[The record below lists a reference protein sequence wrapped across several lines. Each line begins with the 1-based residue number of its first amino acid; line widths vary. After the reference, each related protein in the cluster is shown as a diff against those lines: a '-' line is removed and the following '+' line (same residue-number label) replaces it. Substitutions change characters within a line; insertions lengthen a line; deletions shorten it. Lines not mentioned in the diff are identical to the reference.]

1 MISFE
6 RIYPNNSKSVKF
18 VSNQNKYDLTNI
30 ILFDDHEIILDSLR
44 LYFDEIDGI
53 CICASFTE
61 PKKLLNYLESADQID
76 YIITDVLTDDE
87 IGLSLFENLHQNFPH
102 IKLIAYTSITSEFV
116 KDELQKYNVIS
127 VVNKKEKPD
136 VILEIIRNYD
146 TRIGNNK
153 TYQSAYFLTPKE
165 KEIAHYLVKGLAA
178 KEIASL
184 TNTAVNT
191 INNQKNKLLEKFECT
206 NSTELIVKLSQ
217 LGLLKV
223 L

>member
-1 MISFE
+1 M
-6 RIYPNNSKSVKF
+6 
-18 VSNQNKYDLTNI
+18 TNI
-30 ILFDDHEIILDSLR
+30 ILFDDHEIILDSLKR
-44 LYFDEIDGI
+44 YFDEIDDV
-53 CICASFTE
+53 CISASFTE
-61 PKKLLNYLESADQID
+61 PEKLQNYLESEHQID

-87 IGLSLFENLHQNFPH
+87 IGLSLFENLHQNYPH

-116 KDELQKYNVIS
+116 KDELKKYNVIS
-127 VVNKKEKPD
+127 VVSKKEKPD

-146 TRIGNNK
+146 AKTQSNK

-184 TNTAVNT
+184 TNSAVST
-191 INNQKNKLLEKFECT
+191 INNQKASLLEKFNCD
-206 NSTELIVKLSQ
+206 NSTELIVKLTQ
-217 LGLLKV
+217 LGLLNV

>member
-1 MISFE
+1 LK
-6 RIYPNNSKSVKF
+6 R
-18 VSNQNKYDLTNI
+18 
-30 ILFDDHEIILDSLR
+30 
-44 LYFDEIDGI
+44 YFDEIDDV
-53 CICASFTE
+53 CISASFTE
-61 PKKLLNYLESADQID
+61 PEKLLNYLESEHQID

-87 IGLSLFENLHQNFPH
+87 IGLSLFENLHQNYPH

-116 KDELQKYNVIS
+116 KDELKKYNVIS
-127 VVNKKEKPD
+127 VVSKKEKPD

-146 TRIGNNK
+146 AKTQSNK

-184 TNTAVNT
+184 TNSAVST
-191 INNQKNKLLEKFECT
+191 INNQKASLLEKFNCD
-206 NSTELIVKLSQ
+206 NSTELIVKLTQ
-217 LGLLKV
+217 LGLLNV

>member
-1 MISFE
+1 M
-6 RIYPNNSKSVKF
+6 
-18 VSNQNKYDLTNI
+18 TNI
-30 ILFDDHEIILDSLR
+30 FLFDDHEIILDSLKR
-44 LYFDEIDGI
+44 YFDEIDDV
-53 CICASFTE
+53 CISASFTE
-61 PKKLLNYLESADQID
+61 PEKLLNYLESEHQID

-87 IGLSLFENLHQNFPH
+87 IGLSLFENLHQNYPH

-116 KDELQKYNVIS
+116 KDELKKYNVIS
-127 VVNKKEKPD
+127 VVSKKEKPD

-146 TRIGNNK
+146 AKTQSNK

-184 TNTAVNT
+184 TNSAVST
-191 INNQKNKLLEKFECT
+191 INNQKASLLEKFNCD
-206 NSTELIVKLSQ
+206 NSTELIVKLTQ
-217 LGLLKV
+217 LGLLNV